1 MDGHQLKP
9 AFTALFLT
17 IALVACG
24 GGTPNS
30 TVPATSGF
38 AQNLSTGGLADASSN
53 AQYAPLG
60 YAGHFAI
67 LAGSTITSTGQTR
80 ITGNVGISP
89 GTAMTGFPPGLIN
102 GTFYS
107 AGPVTQKAKSAV
119 TAAYNEIMGLRGSP
133 ILVAGNLGGR
143 TLRPA
148 LYKSSTSLA
157 ISSGD
162 LTLNGG
168 GNANAVFIFQVASSF
183 TMTSGRKIFLT
194 NGAKA
199 ENIYWAIGTSATF
212 ATGCSFYGNLIAHQS
227 ISLATGSVMTGR
239 ALASIGAVTMQGNT
253 IVRPAQ

>member
-1 MDGHQLKP
+1 MEHKSLKP
-9 AFTALFLT
+9 LCIALFF
-17 IALVACG
+17 ALAVAGCG
-24 GGTPNS
+24 AGS
-30 TVPATSGF
+30 SSSAIPAAS
-38 AQNLSTGGLADASSN
+38 NGLAQTATEGFQPDSAK
-53 AQYAPLG
+53 ATFAPLG

-80 ITGNVGISP
+80 ITGNVGLSP
-89 GTAMTGFPPGLIN
+89 GTAMTGFPPGLID
-102 GTFYS
+102 GTYYS
-107 AGPVTQKAKSAV
+107 AGPVTQKAKLAV
-119 TAAYNEIMGLRGSP
+119 TSAYNEIMGLRNNP

-143 TLRPA
+143 TLKPG

-168 GNANAVFIFQVASSF
+168 GNANAVFVFQVASTF

-199 ENIYWAIGTSATF
+199 GNIYWAIGTSATF

-239 ALASIGAVTMQGNT
+239 ALASLGAVTMQGNT
-253 IVRPAQ
+253 IVRPAE